1 MLEELKL
8 WHVIQSYSHNKLAE
22 FPWTVDEGV
31 VVICLYHGNGGVIVK
46 DDLNSRMNSNHH
58 VTIWI
63 LKPLIF
69 LYLVNVTFRMLLV

>member
-46 DDLNSRMNSNHH
+46 DVLNSRMNSNL

-63 LKPLIF
+63 LKALI
-69 LYLVNVTFRMLLV
+69 YTLLFC